1 MYDSQL
7 FRLNIKGIRTVFDEV
22 TKHLT
27 LTIVP
32 FVDYKSEK
40 KLPYEISKLVE
51 KQAET
56 TITLDFSKT
65 FDSDSHK
72 NVYSLLHDLSR
83 IQWFKTK
90 NVIIEHAW
98 DDEAG
103 YETVAILSNS
113 EDSIELQDKLVC
125 GYDTNK
131 GVVSYFCTVDTNYF
145 LDVQDCPY
153 VRNTFVN
160 LNEKNVKTIRNE
172 SEDAECENDAVDTII
187 DEATD
192 LIEDVIEEVPV
203 AKEKLPFKYYSSK
216 RDALKEI
223 PLESRK
229 VGMVIWVKLSKSKPK
244 AYSWVGG
251 ISDKELLPVVEI

>member
-7 FRLNIKGIRTVFDEV
+7 FRLNIKGIKTEFDE
-22 TKHLT
+22 KNKLLK

-40 KLPYEISKLVE
+40 KLPFEVSKLLE
-51 KQAET
+51 KKAET
-56 TITLDFSKT
+56 VITLDFSKS

-72 NVYSLLHDLSR
+72 NIYSLLHDLSR

-90 NVIIEHAW
+90 NVIIEHSW

-103 YETVAILSNS
+103 YETIAILSNS

-125 GYDTNK
+125 GYDTTK
-131 GVVSYFCTVDTNYF
+131 GKKVYFCTVDTNYF
-145 LDVQDCPY
+145 LGIQDCPY

-160 LNEKNVKTIRNE
+160 LNETNVKTIH
-172 SEDAECENDAVDTII
+172 NDDFDEEQTAIETVI

-192 LIEDVIEEVPV
+192 LVEEIIETQPV
-203 AKEKLPFKYYSSK
+203 VKDALPSKYYSTK
-216 RDALKEI
+216 REALKEI
-223 PLESRK
+223 PMESRK
-229 VGMVIWVKLSKSKPK
+229 VGMVVWVKLSKSKPK
-244 AYSWVGG
+244 AYAWVGG
-251 ISDKELLPVVEI
+251 ISDKELLPVV

>member
-7 FRLNIKGIRTVFDEV
+7 FRLNIKGIRTKFDEG
-22 TKHLT
+22 KKLLT

-40 KLPYEISKLVE
+40 KLPFETSKVVE
-51 KQAET
+51 KKAET
-56 TITLDFSKT
+56 TITLDFSKS

-90 NVIIEHAW
+90 NVIIEHSW
-98 DDEAG
+98 DDEVG
-103 YETVAILSNS
+103 YETIAVLSNS
-113 EDSIELQDKLVC
+113 EDSIELQDKLIC

-131 GVVSYFCTVDTNYF
+131 GIVSYFCTVNTDYF

-153 VRNTFVN
+153 IRNTFVN
-160 LNEKNVKTIRNE
+160 LNEKNVKTIRNDDFNE
-172 SEDAECENDAVDTII
+172 EQYEIETVL

-192 LIEDVIEEVPV
+192 LVEEIIETQPV
-203 AKEKLPFKYYSSK
+203 VKKDLPFKYYSSK

-223 PLESRK
+223 PMESRK
-229 VGMVIWVKLSKSKPK
+229 VGMVVWVKLSKSKPK
-244 AYSWVGG
+244 AYSWVNG
-251 ISDKELLPVVEI
+251 ISDKELLPVVHL